1 MGGQDQ
7 SRANLVTVQPGEL
20 VSRTLGGFL
29 TQLSSAAPTTEATTT
44 TTEATTVLT
53 TVSADVS
60 TTVAQ

>member
-7 SRANLVTVQPGEL
+7 SRANLVTMQPGEL

-44 TTEATTVLT
+44 KQTLHTSFMNGSVK
-53 TVSADVS
+53 
-60 TTVAQ
+60 